1 MHLKEGEANEAL
13 KFGFDSLPDSLCD
26 ENIEKLVKTKVGRLT
41 INLPFIRIWWFN
53 LFAGDQP
60 MRGEG
65 KIIALVLVFKTLS
78 TLLNP
83 SQLLFQSQW

>member
-41 INLPFIRIWWFN
+41 INLPFIRI
-53 LFAGDQP
+53 
-60 MRGEG
+60 
-65 KIIALVLVFKTLS
+65 
-78 TLLNP
+78 
-83 SQLLFQSQW
+83 